1 MYKHILIP
9 IELEHNRD
17 ASVAIA
23 LAKKLLEE
31 GGQITAL
38 HVIEAIPGYVAANLP
53 GDYLTIRR
61 TEAMAALQAELGGAS
76 EVNAVIVVGHAGRT
90 IQEYAEKHDSD
101 CIVMASHQPGIQD
114 YFMGSTAAWVVRHS
128 KCSVHV
134 IR

>member
-17 ASVAIA
+17 AGAAIA
-23 LAKKLLEE
+23 LAKKLLDE

-38 HVIEAIPGYVAANLP
+38 HVIEAIPGYVVANMP
-53 GDYLTIRR
+53 GDYLTTRR
-61 TEAMAALQAELGGAS
+61 SEAMAALETEIAGAS
-76 EVNAVIVVGHAGRT
+76 EIKAVVVVGHAGRT
-90 IQEYAEKHDSD
+90 IQEFAQQHDSD

-114 YFMGSTAAWVVRHS
+114 YFIGSTAAWVVRHS